1 MALFSIVANGSN
13 LGAFSE
19 GATASVQF
27 DVLDEYG
34 VVSPTGLP
42 SASTVSAS
50 IVYLGSSSADITA
63 GSFQYSM
70 DNSIWQNVVGNSIT
84 INTGFPS
91 FWLRVGLV
99 TDAFQE
105 PFDALTFVVSQTYQS
120 VGLTDS
126 WYVPYTFDITDT
138 TALSVLTVDG
148 AATANVNEG
157 AVATAT
163 FNVSGAGLATATQI
177 NAQMTFVGAS
187 TLDFTGAMTIT
198 TFGGG
203 SPLAAVN
210 VTALNGLVTLPVGT
224 TSFTLSRPTK
234 DDGVSE
240 YFESMI
246 VSVAQTSLN
255 GGLTDSWYVAKTLN
269 LIDNA
274 GAPLVSVTAVA
285 PGAPAIG
292 GWTPPATDTASEGN
306 RAIAAFQ
313 LSSAV
318 TVAGEQL
325 DARIIGVGATLGS
338 VTGDYSDFKYETFDG
353 TNWSNGT
360 VGGGTA
366 VPGSGHI
373 LLPVGTTAFRLSALL
388 TLDNKTEFAESLI
401 FAVNQTSASKHL
413 TDSWWVQN
421 TVQIADVSTTATTFT
436 GAANSDH
443 FNATTGADLFV
454 IPAGSS
460 PAVEGYYDWITGLG
474 GLASGDKIDIQGGLG
489 GAEFRGPVAFNGSV
503 ANAITQAGTV
513 GADDSDVVV
522 LTNAGHTYL
531 FVDTNG
537 SGTFTADDT
546 FIKLV
551 SFTGITT
558 TGDLNTYLVNHSGAT
573 GLFGVA

>member
-1 MALFSIVANGSN
+1 MALFSIVANGAN

-34 VVSPTGLP
+34 VISPTGLP

-70 DNSIWQNVVGNSIT
+70 DNSVWQNVVGNSIT
-84 INTGFPS
+84 LNAGFPS
-91 FWLRVGLV
+91 FWLRVGLA
-99 TDAFQE
+99 TDAFLE

-138 TALSVLTVDG
+138 TAALSVLTLDG
-148 AATANVNEG
+148 AATADVNEG

-163 FNVSGAGLATATQI
+163 FNVSGGALTVATQI

-187 TLDFTGAMTIT
+187 TADFTVPMTIT

-203 SPLAAVN
+203 SPLADVN
-210 VTALNGLVTLPVGT
+210 VTALNGLVTLPQGT
-224 TSFTLSRPTK
+224 TSFSLFRTTK
-234 DDGVSE
+234 NDGITE
-240 YFESMI
+240 YFESVI

-269 LIDNA
+269 LVDNA
-274 GAPLVSVTAVA
+274 GAPLVSVAAVA
-285 PGAPAIG
+285 PGTGAIG
-292 GWTPPATDTASEGN
+292 AWTPPATDTASEGS
-306 RAIAAFQ
+306 RAIAAFN

-318 TVAGEQL
+318 TVVGEQL
-325 DARIIGVGATLGS
+325 DAHIIGVGATSGS
-338 VTGDYSDFKYETFDG
+338 VTGDYSDFRYETFDG

-373 LLPVGTTAFRLSALL
+373 SLPVGTTAFRLSALL
-388 TLDNKTEFAESLI
+388 TLDNKAEFGESLL
-401 FAVNQTSASKHL
+401 FAVNQTASSKHL
-413 TDSWWVQN
+413 TDSWWVQSA
-421 TVQIADVSTTATTFT
+421 VQIADVSTAATTFT

-443 FNATTGADLFV
+443 FTGTAGADLFV

-460 PAVEGYYDWITGLG
+460 PAVEGYYDWISGP
-474 GLASGDKIDIQGGLG
+474 LASGDKIDIQGGQG
-489 GAEFRGPVAFNGSV
+489 GAAELAVTPFDGTVLNAIFV
-503 ANAITQAGTV
+503 ANTLSPTE
-513 GADDSDVVV
+513 SDVAV
-522 LTNAGHTYL
+522 LTHLADTFL
-531 FVDTNG
+531 FVDTDH
-537 SGTFTADDT
+537 SGNFGPTDT
-546 FIKLV
+546 FIRLV
-551 SFTGITT
+551 GITLT
-558 TGDLNTYLVNHSGAT
+558 AGQLDGYLVNHSGAT